1 MYTNIGTSRD
11 FISFPSIKK
20 KKKSKKEK
28 KRRADIQNNRSKVP
42 ILEEI
47 RLLNGNWWHDWHPLQ
62 GWESTPQKKLL
73 IDWLKE

>member
-1 MYTNIGTSRD
+1 MLRGVRAHVDAPSYSTLTNVHENWQLYI
-11 FISFPSIKK
+11 FYYLSIYKK

-47 RLLNGNWWHDWHPLQ
+47 RLLNGN
-62 GWESTPQKKLL
+62 
-73 IDWLKE
+73 